1 MKEPVNSPKRVH
13 DDWNHDL
20 GHIREN
26 SVGKTSPLSCGGFS
40 VSDHGFF
47 LEFLLISTQGLSVIG
62 F

>member
-26 SVGKTSPLSCGGFS
+26 SVGKTSPLS
-40 VSDHGFF
+40 
-47 LEFLLISTQGLSVIG
+47 
-62 F
+62 